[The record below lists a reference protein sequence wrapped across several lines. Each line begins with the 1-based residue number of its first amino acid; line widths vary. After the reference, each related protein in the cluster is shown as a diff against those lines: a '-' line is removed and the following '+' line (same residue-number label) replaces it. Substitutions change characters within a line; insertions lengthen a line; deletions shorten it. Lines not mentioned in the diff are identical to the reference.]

1 MEIKKTTEMGKL
13 TKKKKK
19 SNQELQMTD
28 LQNVTKKVIKDTKQA
43 KKDAKKEAERL
54 KREAKA
60 YKNETKDMKKKSSI
74 GFKLIVGFLVPVL
87 FVIALGVISY
97 RKASDGIITNYENA
111 SKQTLDL
118 TTQYIEFGLNSI
130 ESAAIQ
136 FEFEDTT
143 TKYFLNYVG
152 AEKAEI
158 QSIYTTLFNQMHSK
172 KVSDEFIQ
180 DIHMVSDVVTPISSS
195 GIKATDSYS
204 NLMDSKEG
212 KQMMESTQKSGWFGY
227 CDGIDTTFKI
237 NKDNY
242 AMRYIRKFST
252 ANAAIVI
259 DVKADT
265 IDSILGNLDF
275 GKGSYVAL
283 VTEDGREIHID
294 DSITEPVFLNEQFY
308 IDNLESGEVS
318 GNEYVTLN
326 DEEYMYMYS
335 KIGETGATICAL
347 MPKHVITAQAEGIK
361 DITVVIVVIACIV
374 ALSLGLLITLGISKE
389 IANIIKNLKL
399 VASGDLTVKFRT
411 RRKDEFLI
419 LAKNIQEMTDSMKG
433 LINKTKDL
441 STTVSESSMQ
451 VTTSANTF
459 TEATRE
465 ISAAIDEIEQGVN
478 QQANDSEN
486 CLQQMDKLSQKIENV
501 SQNTLEMETIAQD
514 TKVAVVAGADKMKEL
529 EIKTDSTNTVINQV
543 VEEITTLEKKSIAIG
558 NIVSVI
564 NDIAEQTN
572 LLSLNASIEAARAGD
587 AGRGFA
593 VVADEIRKLADQSAN
608 SVAQIHNIISEIQSS
623 VKTTVQHVH
632 AAGENM
638 KQQKV
643 AVDDTENTFE
653 DINHRVEQLVDNI
666 KTITMSI
673 AEIEGARINTLLA
686 IESISA
692 VSEENAAASTAVNE
706 TSKEQLKQVD
716 MLDQA
721 AKALDSNAKELVD
734 AVQQFRVN

>member
-1 MEIKKTTEMGKL
+1 MGKL

-283 VTEDGREIHID
+283 VTEDGREIHLD

-514 TKVAVVAGADKMKEL
+514 TKVAVVSGADKMKEL

>member
-1 MEIKKTTEMGKL
+1 MKIKKTTEMGKL

-283 VTEDGREIHID
+283 VTEDGREIHLD

-514 TKVAVVAGADKMKEL
+514 TKVAVVSGADKMKEL

>member
-1 MEIKKTTEMGKL
+1 MKLKKTTEMGKL

-152 AEKAEI
+152 TEKAEI

-204 NLMDSKEG
+204 NLLNSEEG
-212 KQMMESTQKSGWFGY
+212 KKMMESTQKSGWFGY
-227 CDGIDTTFKI
+227 CDGVDTTFKI

-283 VTEDGREIHID
+283 VTEDGREIHLD

-419 LAKNIQEMTDSMKG
+419 LARNIQEMTDSMKG

>member
-1 MEIKKTTEMGKL
+1 MKLKKTTEMGKL
-13 TKKKKK
+13 TKKKAKNSK
-19 SNQELQMTD
+19 ELQTID
-28 LQNVTKKVIKDTKQA
+28 LQDVTKKVIYETKQA

-60 YKNETKDMKKKSSI
+60 YKSETKDMKKKSSI

-97 RKASDGIITNYENA
+97 GKASDGIITNYENA

-152 AEKAEI
+152 AEKGEI

-204 NLMDSKEG
+204 NLLNSEEG
-212 KQMMESTQKSGWFGY
+212 KKMMESTQKSGWFGY
-227 CDGIDTTFKI
+227 CDGVDTTFKI
-237 NKDNY
+237 NKENY

-283 VTEDGREIHID
+283 VTEDGREIHLD
-294 DSITEPVFLNEQFY
+294 DSITDTVFLGEQFY

-318 GNEYVTLN
+318 GNEYVTLD

-347 MPKHVITAQAEGIK
+347 MPKNVITAQAEGIK

-514 TKVAVVAGADKMKEL
+514 TKVAVVSGADKMKEL
-529 EIKTDSTNTVINQV
+529 EIKTDSTDTVINQV
-543 VEEITTLEKKSIAIG
+543 VEEIVTLEKKSIAIG

-608 SVAQIHNIISEIQSS
+608 SVAQIHNIISEIQNS

-643 AVDDTENTFE
+643 AVDDTEKTFE

-706 TSKEQLKQVD
+706 TSKDQLKQVD

-734 AVQQFRVN
+734 AVQQFRIN

>member
-1 MEIKKTTEMGKL
+1 MKIKKTTEMGKL

-212 KQMMESTQKSGWFGY
+212 KQMMESTQRSGWFGY

-283 VTEDGREIHID
+283 VTEDGREIHLD

-514 TKVAVVAGADKMKEL
+514 TKVAVVSGADKMKEL

>member
-1 MEIKKTTEMGKL
+1 MGKL

-283 VTEDGREIHID
+283 VTEDGREIHLD

>member
-1 MEIKKTTEMGKL
+1 MKLKKTTEMGKL

-152 AEKAEI
+152 TEKAEI

-283 VTEDGREIHID
+283 VTEDGREIHLD

-514 TKVAVVAGADKMKEL
+514 TKIAVVAGADKMKEL

>member
-1 MEIKKTTEMGKL
+1 MKIKKTTEMGKL
-13 TKKKKK
+13 TKKKAKNSK
-19 SNQELQMTD
+19 ELQMID
-28 LQNVTKKVIKDTKQA
+28 LQNVTKKAISDTKQA

-204 NLMDSKEG
+204 NLMNSEEG

-283 VTEDGREIHID
+283 VTEDGREIHLD
-294 DSITEPVFLNEQFY
+294 DSITEPVFLNEQFF

-347 MPKHVITAQAEGIK
+347 MPKRVITAQAEGIK
-361 DITVVIVVIACIV
+361 DITVVIVVISCIV

-514 TKVAVVAGADKMKEL
+514 TKVAVVSGADKMKEL

-608 SVAQIHNIISEIQSS
+608 SVAQIHNIISEIQNS

-653 DINHRVEQLVDNI
+653 DINHRVEQLVNNI

>member
-1 MEIKKTTEMGKL
+1 MMIKKTTEMGKL

-283 VTEDGREIHID
+283 VTEDGREIHLD

-514 TKVAVVAGADKMKEL
+514 TKVAVVSGADKMKEL